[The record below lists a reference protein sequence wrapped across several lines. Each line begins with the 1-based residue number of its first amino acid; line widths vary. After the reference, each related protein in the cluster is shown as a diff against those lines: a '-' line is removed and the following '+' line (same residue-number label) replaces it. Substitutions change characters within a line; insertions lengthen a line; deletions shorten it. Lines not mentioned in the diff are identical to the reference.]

1 MEVKF
6 ISGIGVPADFKVAYC
21 AKDGVIKGSIGDCVP
36 RSRCKVISVDLK
48 LKVYFSTD
56 GGELLGFEYECN
68 PDLLPAASLTK
79 PFAPDGYIKLQEQ
92 LYMFDDINFVAF
104 GSLKAVYDCDEKLLL
119 IGEESEDLSLYK
131 VCKNMSIGVDSCD
144 RISCFLINI

>member
-1 MEVKF
+1 MEIKL
-6 ISGIGVPADFKVAYC
+6 STGIGVPADFKVAYC
-21 AKDGVIKGSIGDCVP
+21 AKDGAFKGYLNDCVP
-36 RSRCKVISVDLK
+36 RSCCKVISADLK

-56 GGELLGFEYECN
+56 GSEFLGFEYKCTPE
-68 PDLLPAASLTK
+68 LLPAARLTT

-104 GSLKAVYDCDEKLLL
+104 DKLNAVYDGDEKLLI
-119 IGEESEDLSLYK
+119 IGEEVEDLSLYK
-131 VCKNMSIGVDSCD
+131 VCKNMSIGVNSCD